1 MHWAER
7 TSDLECHMSFRV
19 VDRFGQEQLF
29 VLTVA
34 SHFVFKGCDG
44 NMDRRFPKQTRK
56 SVLIRD
62 VCLYLVASYGS
73 ESRDAASYV
82 CRRVGVTHSGITFE
96 GITCLNLVASDGS

>member
-1 MHWAER
+1 
-7 TSDLECHMSFRV
+7 
-19 VDRFGQEQLF
+19 

-44 NMDRRFPKQTRK
+44 NMDRRFPKQNRK
-56 SVLIRD
+56 FVLIRY

-73 ESRDAASYV
+73 QSRDAASYV

-96 GITCLNLVASDGS
+96 GITCLCLVASDGS